1 LKLITLWE
9 IFVDRKGIILAG
21 GKGTRLYP
29 LTKSTSKC
37 ILPVYDKPMIY
48 YSLATLIMTG
58 IRDIL
63 VISTPED
70 VKNYSNLIGDG
81 KNFGI
86 NVSYDIQPTPD
97 GIAQALIIAENFLT
111 NQPSALML
119 ADNIF
124 YGDGLESKLVESSMR
139 DSSTVFSYEVHDPER
154 FGICE
159 IDGNNRVISLE
170 EKPAKPKSNLAVT
183 GLYFYDSDAPQIA
196 KNIEPSDRGELEIT
210 DVNIQY
216 MKSNNLYS
224 EVLNESYMWID
235 AGTQESFLMASNY
248 VKSVEDKTGMKI
260 LCPEEI
266 AFKGKLISEKDLED
280 LAQPLLK
287 NLPPYQIFLH
297 LHPLNP
303 YF

>member
-1 LKLITLWE
+1 MGNH
-9 IFVDRKGIILAG
+9 VDRKGIILAG

-48 YSLATLIMTG
+48 YSLATLMLSG

-63 VISTPED
+63 VISTPD
-70 VKNYSNLIGDG
+70 DIKNYSNLIGDG

-86 NVSYDIQPTPD
+86 NVSYEVQPSPD
-97 GIAQALIIAENFLT
+97 GIAQALIIAEDFLT
-111 NQPSALML
+111 NRPSALML

-196 KNIEPSDRGELEIT
+196 KNIKPSDRGELEIT
-210 DVNIQY
+210 DVNIEY
-216 MKSNNLYS
+216 MKSNNLFS
-224 EVLNESYMWID
+224 EVLNDSYMWID

-266 AFKGKLISEKDLED
+266 AFKKGYISSDDLCTIAKEYSNSEYGKYLKKLIT
-280 LAQPLLK
+280 
-287 NLPPYQIFLH
+287 
-297 LHPLNP
+297 
-303 YF
+303 

>member
-1 LKLITLWE
+1 M
-9 IFVDRKGIILAG
+9 DRKGIILAG

-48 YSLATLIMTG
+48 YSLATLLMSG

-63 VISTPED
+63 IISTPED
-70 VKNYSNLIGDG
+70 IKNYSNLIGDG

-86 NVSYDIQPTPD
+86 YVSYDIQPSPD

-159 IDGNNRVISLE
+159 IDGNNLVISLE

-210 DVNIQY
+210 DVNIEY
-216 MKSNNLYS
+216 MKSDNLYS
-224 EVLNESYMWID
+224 EVLNDSYMWID

-266 AFKGKLISEKDLED
+266 AFKKGYISSDDLNKIAEEYSNSEYGKYLKKLI
-280 LAQPLLK
+280 A
-287 NLPPYQIFLH
+287 
-297 LHPLNP
+297 
-303 YF
+303 

>member
-1 LKLITLWE
+1 M
-9 IFVDRKGIILAG
+9 DRKGIILAG

-48 YSLATLIMTG
+48 YSLATLIMSG

-97 GIAQALIIAENFLT
+97 GIAQALIIAEDFLT

-124 YGDGLESKLVESSMR
+124 YGEGLESKLVKSSMT

-159 IDGNNRVISLE
+159 IDDNNRVISLE

-210 DVNIQY
+210 DVNIEY

-224 EVLNESYMWID
+224 EVLNDSYMWID

-266 AFKGKLISEKDLED
+266 AFKKGYISSDDLNKIAEEYSNSEYGKYLKKLI
-280 LAQPLLK
+280 A
-287 NLPPYQIFLH
+287 
-297 LHPLNP
+297 
-303 YF
+303 

>member
-1 LKLITLWE
+1 MGNH
-9 IFVDRKGIILAG
+9 VDRKGIILAG

-48 YSLATLIMTG
+48 YSLATLIMSG

-63 VISTPED
+63 VISTPD
-70 VKNYSNLIGDG
+70 DIKNYSNLIGDG

-86 NVSYDIQPTPD
+86 NVSYEIQPSPD

-111 NQPSALML
+111 NHPSALML

-170 EKPAKPKSNLAVT
+170 EKPVKPKSNLAVT

-210 DVNIQY
+210 DVNIEY

-224 EVLNESYMWID
+224 EVLNDSYMWID

-248 VKSVEDKTGMKI
+248 VKSVEDKTGIKI

-266 AFKGKLISEKDLED
+266 AFKKGFISSDDLNKIAEEYSNSEYGKYLKKLI
-280 LAQPLLK
+280 A
-287 NLPPYQIFLH
+287 
-297 LHPLNP
+297 
-303 YF
+303 

>member
-1 LKLITLWE
+1 MGNH
-9 IFVDRKGIILAG
+9 VDRKGIILAG

-48 YSLATLIMTG
+48 YSLATLMMSG

-63 VISTPED
+63 VISTPD
-70 VKNYSNLIGDG
+70 DIKNYSNLIGDG

-210 DVNIQY
+210 DVNIEY

-224 EVLNESYMWID
+224 EVLNDSYMWID

-248 VKSVEDKTGMKI
+248 VKSVEDKTGKKI

-266 AFKGKLISEKDLED
+266 AFKKGFISSDDLSKIAEEYSNSEYGKYLKKLI
-280 LAQPLLK
+280 A
-287 NLPPYQIFLH
+287 
-297 LHPLNP
+297 
-303 YF
+303 

>member
-1 LKLITLWE
+1 MGNH
-9 IFVDRKGIILAG
+9 VDRKGIILAG

-48 YSLATLIMTG
+48 YSLAILMMSG

-63 VISTPED
+63 VISTPDD

-86 NVSYDIQPTPD
+86 NVSYEIQPSPD

-111 NQPSALML
+111 NHPSALML

-139 DSSTVFSYEVHDPER
+139 ESSTIFSYEVHDPER

-159 IDGNNRVISLE
+159 IDDNNRVISLE
-170 EKPAKPKSNLAVT
+170 EKPAMPKSNLAVT

-210 DVNIQY
+210 DVNIEY

-224 EVLNESYMWID
+224 EVLDDSYMWID

-248 VKSVEDKTGMKI
+248 VKSVEDETGIKI

-266 AFKGKLISEKDLED
+266 AFKKGFISSDDLGKIAEEYSNSEYGKYLKKLI
-280 LAQPLLK
+280 A
-287 NLPPYQIFLH
+287 
-297 LHPLNP
+297 
-303 YF
+303 

>member
-1 LKLITLWE
+1 MGNH
-9 IFVDRKGIILAG
+9 VDRKGIILAG

-48 YSLATLIMTG
+48 YSLATLMMSG

-63 VISTPED
+63 VISTPD
-70 VKNYSNLIGDG
+70 DIKNYSNLIGDG

-86 NVSYDIQPTPD
+86 NVSYEIQPSPD

-111 NQPSALML
+111 NHPSALML

-210 DVNIQY
+210 DVNIEY
-216 MKSNNLYS
+216 MKSKNLYS
-224 EVLNESYMWID
+224 EVLNDSYMWID
-235 AGTQESFLMASNY
+235 AGTQESFLLASNY
-248 VKSVEDKTGMKI
+248 VKSVEDKTGKKI

-266 AFKGKLISEKDLED
+266 AFNKGFISSDDLSKTAEEYSSSEYGKYLKKLIV
-280 LAQPLLK
+280 
-287 NLPPYQIFLH
+287 
-297 LHPLNP
+297 
-303 YF
+303 

>member
-1 LKLITLWE
+1 MGNH
-9 IFVDRKGIILAG
+9 VDRKGIILAG

-48 YSLATLIMTG
+48 YSLATLMMSG

-63 VISTPED
+63 VISTPD
-70 VKNYSNLIGDG
+70 DIKNYSNLIGDG

-86 NVSYDIQPTPD
+86 NVSYEIQPSPD

-111 NQPSALML
+111 NHPSALML

-210 DVNIQY
+210 DVNIEY
-216 MKSNNLYS
+216 MKSKNLYS
-224 EVLNESYMWID
+224 EVLNDRYMWID
-235 AGTQESFLMASNY
+235 AGTQESFLLASNY
-248 VKSVEDKTGMKI
+248 VKSVEDKTGKKI

-266 AFKGKLISEKDLED
+266 AFNKGFISSDDLSKTAEEYSNSEYGKYLKKLIV
-280 LAQPLLK
+280 
-287 NLPPYQIFLH
+287 
-297 LHPLNP
+297 
-303 YF
+303 

>member
-1 LKLITLWE
+1 MGNH
-9 IFVDRKGIILAG
+9 VDRKGIILAG

-48 YSLATLIMTG
+48 YSLATLMISG

-63 VISTPED
+63 VISTPD
-70 VKNYSNLIGDG
+70 DIKNYSNLIGDG

-86 NVSYDIQPTPD
+86 NVSYEIQPSPD

-111 NQPSALML
+111 NHPSALML

-159 IDGNNRVISLE
+159 IDDNNRVISLE

-210 DVNIQY
+210 DVNIEY

-224 EVLNESYMWID
+224 EVLNDSYMWID

-248 VKSVEDKTGMKI
+248 VKSVEDKTGIKI

-266 AFKGKLISEKDLED
+266 AFKKGFISSDDLNKIAEEYSNSEYGKYLKKLI
-280 LAQPLLK
+280 A
-287 NLPPYQIFLH
+287 
-297 LHPLNP
+297 
-303 YF
+303 

>member
-1 LKLITLWE
+1 MGNHL
-9 IFVDRKGIILAG
+9 DRKGIILAG

-37 ILPVYDKPMIY
+37 ILPVYDKPMVY
-48 YSLATLIMTG
+48 YSLATLMMSG
-58 IRDIL
+58 IRDVL
-63 VISTPED
+63 VISTPD
-70 VKNYSNLIGDG
+70 DIKNYSNLIGDG

-86 NVSYDIQPTPD
+86 NVTYEIQPSPD

-111 NQPSALML
+111 NHPSALML

-124 YGDGLESKLVESSMR
+124 YGDGLESKLVESSLR
-139 DSSTVFSYEVHDPER
+139 ESSTVFSYEVHDPER

-159 IDGNNRVISLE
+159 IDDDNRVSSLE
-170 EKPAKPKSNLAVT
+170 EKPEKPKSNLAVT

-210 DVNIQY
+210 DVNIEY

-224 EVLNESYMWID
+224 EVLNDSYMWID

-266 AFKGKLISEKDLED
+266 AFKKGFISSDDLSKIAEEYSNSEYGKYLTKLIT
-280 LAQPLLK
+280 
-287 NLPPYQIFLH
+287 
-297 LHPLNP
+297 
-303 YF
+303 

>member
-1 LKLITLWE
+1 
-9 IFVDRKGIILAG
+9 
-21 GKGTRLYP
+21 
-29 LTKSTSKC
+29 
-37 ILPVYDKPMIY
+37 
-48 YSLATLIMTG
+48 
-58 IRDIL
+58 
-63 VISTPED
+63 
-70 VKNYSNLIGDG
+70 
-81 KNFGI
+81 
-86 NVSYDIQPTPD
+86 
-97 GIAQALIIAENFLT
+97 
-111 NQPSALML
+111 ML

-210 DVNIQY
+210 DVNIEY

-224 EVLNESYMWID
+224 EVLNDSYMWID

-248 VKSVEDKTGMKI
+248 VKSVEDKTGKKI

-266 AFKGKLISEKDLED
+266 AFKKGFISSDDLSKTAEEYSNSEYGKYLKKLI
-280 LAQPLLK
+280 A
-287 NLPPYQIFLH
+287 
-297 LHPLNP
+297 
-303 YF
+303 

>member
-1 LKLITLWE
+1 MSY
-9 IFVDRKGIILAG
+9 FMGNHVDRKGIILAG

-48 YSLATLIMTG
+48 YSLATLMMSG

-63 VISTPED
+63 VISTPD
-70 VKNYSNLIGDG
+70 DIKNYSNLIGDG

-86 NVSYDIQPTPD
+86 NVSYEVQPSPD
-97 GIAQALIIAENFLT
+97 GIAQALIIAEDFLT
-111 NQPSALML
+111 NRPSALML

-196 KNIEPSDRGELEIT
+196 KNIKPSDRGELEIT
-210 DVNIQY
+210 DVNIEY
-216 MKSNNLYS
+216 MKSNNLFS
-224 EVLNESYMWID
+224 EVLNGSYMWID

-266 AFKGKLISEKDLED
+266 AFKKGYISSDDLYTIAEEYSNSEYGKYLKKLIT
-280 LAQPLLK
+280 
-287 NLPPYQIFLH
+287 
-297 LHPLNP
+297 
-303 YF
+303 

>member
-1 LKLITLWE
+1 M
-9 IFVDRKGIILAG
+9 DRKGIILAG

-48 YSLATLIMTG
+48 YSLATLLMSG

-86 NVSYDIQPTPD
+86 NVSYDIQPPAD
-97 GIAQALIIAENFLT
+97 GIAQALIIADNFLT

-210 DVNIQY
+210 DVNIEY

-224 EVLNESYMWID
+224 EVLNDSYMWID

-266 AFKGKLISEKDLED
+266 AFKKGYISSDDLNKIAEEYSNSEYGKYLKKLI
-280 LAQPLLK
+280 A
-287 NLPPYQIFLH
+287 
-297 LHPLNP
+297 
-303 YF
+303 

>member
-1 LKLITLWE
+1 MGNH
-9 IFVDRKGIILAG
+9 VDRKGIILAG

-48 YSLATLIMTG
+48 YSLAILMMSG

-63 VISTPED
+63 VISTPD
-70 VKNYSNLIGDG
+70 DIKNYSNLIGDG
-81 KNFGI
+81 ENFGI
-86 NVSYDIQPTPD
+86 DVSYEIQPSPD

-111 NQPSALML
+111 NHPSALML

-210 DVNIQY
+210 DVNIEY
-216 MKSNNLYS
+216 MKSNKLYS
-224 EVLNESYMWID
+224 EVLNDNYMWID

-248 VKSVEDKTGMKI
+248 VKSVEDKTGIKI

-266 AFKGKLISEKDLED
+266 AFKKGFISSDDLNKIAEEYSNSEYGKYLKKLI
-280 LAQPLLK
+280 A
-287 NLPPYQIFLH
+287 
-297 LHPLNP
+297 
-303 YF
+303 

>member
-1 LKLITLWE
+1 MGNH
-9 IFVDRKGIILAG
+9 VDRKGIILAG

-48 YSLATLIMTG
+48 YSLATLMMSG

-63 VISTPED
+63 VISTPD
-70 VKNYSNLIGDG
+70 DIKNYSNLIGDG
-81 KNFGI
+81 ENFGI
-86 NVSYDIQPTPD
+86 DVSYEIQPSPD

-111 NQPSALML
+111 NHPSALML

-210 DVNIQY
+210 DVNIEY

-224 EVLNESYMWID
+224 EVLNDSYMWID

-248 VKSVEDKTGMKI
+248 VKSVEDKTGKKI

-266 AFKGKLISEKDLED
+266 AFKKGFISSDDLSKTAEEYSNSEYGKYLKKLI
-280 LAQPLLK
+280 A
-287 NLPPYQIFLH
+287 
-297 LHPLNP
+297 
-303 YF
+303 

>member
-1 LKLITLWE
+1 MGNH
-9 IFVDRKGIILAG
+9 VDRKGIILAG

-37 ILPVYDKPMIY
+37 ILPVYDKPMVY
-48 YSLATLIMTG
+48 YSLATLMMSG

-63 VISTPED
+63 IISTPD
-70 VKNYSNLIGDG
+70 DIKNYSNLIGDG

-86 NVSYDIQPTPD
+86 NVSYEIQPSPD

-111 NQPSALML
+111 NHPSALML

-124 YGDGLESKLVESSMR
+124 YGDGLESKLVESSLR
-139 DSSTVFSYEVHDPER
+139 ESSTVFSYEVHDPER

-159 IDGNNRVISLE
+159 IDDNNRVISLE
-170 EKPAKPKSNLAVT
+170 EKPEKPKSNLAVT

-210 DVNIQY
+210 DVNIEY

-224 EVLNESYMWID
+224 EVLNDSYMWID

-266 AFKGKLISEKDLED
+266 AFKKGFISSDDLSKIAEEYSNSEYGKYLTKLIT
-280 LAQPLLK
+280 
-287 NLPPYQIFLH
+287 
-297 LHPLNP
+297 
-303 YF
+303 

>member
-1 LKLITLWE
+1 MGNH
-9 IFVDRKGIILAG
+9 VDRKGIILAG

-48 YSLATLIMTG
+48 YSLATLMMSG

-63 VISTPED
+63 VISTPD
-70 VKNYSNLIGDG
+70 DIKNYSNLIGDG

-86 NVSYDIQPTPD
+86 NVSYEIQPSPD

-111 NQPSALML
+111 NHPSALML

-183 GLYFYDSDAPQIA
+183 GLYFYDSDAPQL
-196 KNIEPSDRGELEIT
+196 S
-210 DVNIQY
+210 
-216 MKSNNLYS
+216 
-224 EVLNESYMWID
+224 
-235 AGTQESFLMASNY
+235 
-248 VKSVEDKTGMKI
+248 
-260 LCPEEI
+260 
-266 AFKGKLISEKDLED
+266 LIH
-280 LAQPLLK
+280 
-287 NLPPYQIFLH
+287 I
-297 LHPLNP
+297 
-303 YF
+303 

>member
-1 LKLITLWE
+1 M
-9 IFVDRKGIILAG
+9 DRKGIILAG

-48 YSLATLIMTG
+48 YSLATLLMSG

-111 NQPSALML
+111 NQPSALIL

-170 EKPAKPKSNLAVT
+170 EKPVKPKSNLAVT

-210 DVNIQY
+210 DVNIEY

-224 EVLNESYMWID
+224 EVLNDSYMWID

-248 VKSVEDKTGMKI
+248 VKNVEDKTGMKI

-266 AFKGKLISEKDLED
+266 AFKRGYISSDDLNKIAEEYSNSEYGKYLKKLI
-280 LAQPLLK
+280 A
-287 NLPPYQIFLH
+287 
-297 LHPLNP
+297 
-303 YF
+303 

>member
-1 LKLITLWE
+1 MGNH
-9 IFVDRKGIILAG
+9 VDRKGIILAG

-37 ILPVYDKPMIY
+37 ILPVYDKPMVY
-48 YSLATLIMTG
+48 YSLATLMMSG

-63 VISTPED
+63 VISTPD
-70 VKNYSNLIGDG
+70 DIKNYSNLIGDG

-86 NVSYDIQPTPD
+86 NVTYEIQPSPD

-111 NQPSALML
+111 NHPSALML

-124 YGDGLESKLVESSMR
+124 YGDGLESKLVESSLR
-139 DSSTVFSYEVHDPER
+139 ESSTVFSYEVHDPER

-170 EKPAKPKSNLAVT
+170 EKPEKPKSNLAVT

-210 DVNIQY
+210 DVNIEY

-224 EVLNESYMWID
+224 EVLNDSYMWID

-266 AFKGKLISEKDLED
+266 AFKKGFISSDDLSKIAEEYSNSEYGKYLTKLIT
-280 LAQPLLK
+280 
-287 NLPPYQIFLH
+287 
-297 LHPLNP
+297 
-303 YF
+303 

>member
-1 LKLITLWE
+1 MGNH
-9 IFVDRKGIILAG
+9 VDRKGIILAG

-48 YSLATLIMTG
+48 YSLATLMMSG

-63 VISTPED
+63 VISTPD
-70 VKNYSNLIGDG
+70 DIKNYSNLIGDG
-81 KNFGI
+81 ENFGI
-86 NVSYDIQPTPD
+86 DVSYEIQPSPD

-111 NQPSALML
+111 NHPSALML

-124 YGDGLESKLVESSMR
+124 YGDGLESKLVESSLR
-139 DSSTVFSYEVHDPER
+139 ESSTVFSYEVHDPER

-210 DVNIQY
+210 DVNIEY

-224 EVLNESYMWID
+224 EVLNDSYMWID

-248 VKSVEDKTGMKI
+248 VKSVEDKTCMKI

-266 AFKGKLISEKDLED
+266 AFKKGFISSDDLSKIAE
-280 LAQPLLK
+280 
-287 NLPPYQIFLH
+287 
-297 LHPLNP
+297 
-303 YF
+303 

>member
-1 LKLITLWE
+1 MGNH
-9 IFVDRKGIILAG
+9 VDRKGIILAG

-48 YSLATLIMTG
+48 YSLATLMMSG

-63 VISTPED
+63 VISTPD
-70 VKNYSNLIGDG
+70 DIKNYSNLIGDG
-81 KNFGI
+81 ENFGI
-86 NVSYDIQPTPD
+86 DVSYEIQPSPD
-97 GIAQALIIAENFLT
+97 GIAQALIIAENILT
-111 NQPSALML
+111 NHPSALML

-210 DVNIQY
+210 DVNIEY

-224 EVLNESYMWID
+224 EVLNDSYMWID

-248 VKSVEDKTGMKI
+248 VKNVEDKTGMKI

-266 AFKGKLISEKDLED
+266 AFKRGYISSDDLNKIAEEYSNSEYGKYLKKLI
-280 LAQPLLK
+280 A
-287 NLPPYQIFLH
+287 
-297 LHPLNP
+297 
-303 YF
+303 

>member
-1 LKLITLWE
+1 MGNH
-9 IFVDRKGIILAG
+9 VDRKGIILAG

-48 YSLATLIMTG
+48 YSLATLMMSG

-63 VISTPED
+63 VISTPD
-70 VKNYSNLIGDG
+70 DIKNYSNLIGDG

-86 NVSYDIQPTPD
+86 NVSYEIQPSPD

-111 NQPSALML
+111 NHPSALML

-210 DVNIQY
+210 DVNIEY
-216 MKSNNLYS
+216 MKSKNLYS
-224 EVLNESYMWID
+224 EVLNDSYMWID
-235 AGTQESFLMASNY
+235 AGTQESFLLASNY
-248 VKSVEDKTGMKI
+248 VKSVEDKTGKKI

-266 AFKGKLISEKDLED
+266 AFNKGFISSDDLSKTAEEYSNSEYGKYLKKLI
-280 LAQPLLK
+280 A
-287 NLPPYQIFLH
+287 
-297 LHPLNP
+297 
-303 YF
+303 

>member
-1 LKLITLWE
+1 MGNH
-9 IFVDRKGIILAG
+9 VDRKGIILAG

-48 YSLATLIMTG
+48 YSLATLMMSG

-63 VISTPED
+63 VISTPD
-70 VKNYSNLIGDG
+70 DIKNYSNLIGDG
-81 KNFGI
+81 ENFGI
-86 NVSYDIQPTPD
+86 DVSYEIQPSPD
-97 GIAQALIIAENFLT
+97 GIAQALIIAENFLS
-111 NQPSALML
+111 NHPSALML

-170 EKPAKPKSNLAVT
+170 EKPARPKSNLAVT

-210 DVNIQY
+210 DVNIEY

-224 EVLNESYMWID
+224 EVLNDSYMWID

-248 VKSVEDKTGMKI
+248 VKSMEDKTGIKI

-266 AFKGKLISEKDLED
+266 AFKKGFISSDDLNKIAEEYSNSEYGKYLKKLI
-280 LAQPLLK
+280 A
-287 NLPPYQIFLH
+287 
-297 LHPLNP
+297 
-303 YF
+303 

>member
-1 LKLITLWE
+1 M
-9 IFVDRKGIILAG
+9 
-21 GKGTRLYP
+21 
-29 LTKSTSKC
+29 S
-37 ILPVYDKPMIY
+37 
-48 YSLATLIMTG
+48 G

-63 VISTPED
+63 VISTPD
-70 VKNYSNLIGDG
+70 DIKNYSNLIGDG

-86 NVSYDIQPTPD
+86 NVSYEIQPSPD
-97 GIAQALIIAENFLT
+97 GIAQALIIAENFLS
-111 NQPSALML
+111 NHPSALML

-124 YGDGLESKLVESSMR
+124 YGDGLETKLVESSMR

-210 DVNIQY
+210 DVNIEY
-216 MKSNNLYS
+216 MKSNKLYS
-224 EVLNESYMWID
+224 EVLNDNYMWID

-248 VKSVEDKTGMKI
+248 VKSVEDKTGIKI

-266 AFKGKLISEKDLED
+266 AFKKGFISSDDLNKIAEEYSNSEYGKYLKKLI
-280 LAQPLLK
+280 A
-287 NLPPYQIFLH
+287 
-297 LHPLNP
+297 
-303 YF
+303 

>member
-1 LKLITLWE
+1 MGIH
-9 IFVDRKGIILAG
+9 VDRKGIILAG

-48 YSLATLIMTG
+48 YSLATLIMSG

-63 VISTPED
+63 VISTPD
-70 VKNYSNLIGDG
+70 DIKNYSNLIGDG

-86 NVSYDIQPTPD
+86 NVSYEIQPSPD

-159 IDGNNRVISLE
+159 IDGNNRVVSLE
-170 EKPAKPKSNLAVT
+170 EKPEKPKSNLAVT
-183 GLYFYDSDAPQIA
+183 GLYFYDSDAPHIA

-210 DVNIQY
+210 DVNIEY

-224 EVLNESYMWID
+224 EVLNDSYMWID

-266 AFKGKLISEKDLED
+266 AFKKGFISSDDLSKIAEEYSNSEYGKYLKKLI
-280 LAQPLLK
+280 A
-287 NLPPYQIFLH
+287 
-297 LHPLNP
+297 
-303 YF
+303 

>member
-1 LKLITLWE
+1 M
-9 IFVDRKGIILAG
+9 DRKGIILAG

-29 LTKSTSKC
+29 LTKSISKC

-48 YSLATLIMTG
+48 YSLATLIMSG

-63 VISTPED
+63 IISTPD
-70 VKNYSNLIGDG
+70 DIKNYSNLIGDG
-81 KNFGI
+81 QNFGI
-86 NVSYDIQPTPD
+86 NVSYEIQPSPD
-97 GIAQALIIAENFLT
+97 GIAQALTIAENFLA

-124 YGDGLESKLVESSMR
+124 YGDGLESKLVQSSMR
-139 DSSTVFSYEVHDPER
+139 DSSTVFSYKVHDPER

-183 GLYFYDSDAPQIA
+183 GLYFYDSNAPQIA
-196 KNIEPSDRGELEIT
+196 KNIEPSNRGELEIT
-210 DVNIQY
+210 DVNIKY
-216 MKSNNLYS
+216 MESNNLYS
-224 EVLNESYMWID
+224 EVLDDSYKWID

-260 LCPEEI
+260 LCPEEV
-266 AFKGKLISEKDLED
+266 AFKKGFISSENLNKIAEECSNSEYGKYLKRVIS
-280 LAQPLLK
+280 
-287 NLPPYQIFLH
+287 
-297 LHPLNP
+297 
-303 YF
+303 

>member
-1 LKLITLWE
+1 MGNH
-9 IFVDRKGIILAG
+9 VDRKGIILAG

-37 ILPVYDKPMIY
+37 ILPVYDKPMVY
-48 YSLATLIMTG
+48 YSLATLMMSG

-63 VISTPED
+63 VISTPD
-70 VKNYSNLIGDG
+70 DIKNYSNLIGDG

-86 NVSYDIQPTPD
+86 NVTYEIQPSPD

-111 NQPSALML
+111 NHPSALML

-124 YGDGLESKLVESSMR
+124 YGDGLESKLVESSLR
-139 DSSTVFSYEVHDPER
+139 ESSTVFSYEVHDPER

-159 IDGNNRVISLE
+159 IDDNNRVISLE
-170 EKPAKPKSNLAVT
+170 EKPEKPKSNLAVT

-210 DVNIQY
+210 DVNIEY

-224 EVLNESYMWID
+224 EVLNDSYMWID

-266 AFKGKLISEKDLED
+266 AFKKGFISSDDLSKIAEEYSNSEYGKYLTKLIT
-280 LAQPLLK
+280 
-287 NLPPYQIFLH
+287 
-297 LHPLNP
+297 
-303 YF
+303 

>member
-1 LKLITLWE
+1 MGNH
-9 IFVDRKGIILAG
+9 VDRKGIILAG

-48 YSLATLIMTG
+48 YSLAILMMSG

-63 VISTPED
+63 VISTPD
-70 VKNYSNLIGDG
+70 DIKNYSNLIGDG

-86 NVSYDIQPTPD
+86 NVSYEIQPSPD

-111 NQPSALML
+111 NHPSALML

-170 EKPAKPKSNLAVT
+170 EKPVKPKSNLAVT
-183 GLYFYDSDAPQIA
+183 GLYFYESDAPQIA

-210 DVNIQY
+210 DVNIEY

-224 EVLNESYMWID
+224 EVLDDSYTWID

-248 VKSVEDKTGMKI
+248 VKSVEDKTGTKI

-266 AFKGKLISEKDLED
+266 AFKKGFISSDDLRKIAEEYSNSEYGKYLKKLI
-280 LAQPLLK
+280 A
-287 NLPPYQIFLH
+287 
-297 LHPLNP
+297 
-303 YF
+303 

>member
-1 LKLITLWE
+1 MGNH
-9 IFVDRKGIILAG
+9 VDRKGIILAG

-48 YSLATLIMTG
+48 YSLATLMISG

-63 VISTPED
+63 VISTPD
-70 VKNYSNLIGDG
+70 DIKNYSNLIGDG

-86 NVSYDIQPTPD
+86 NVSYEIQPSPD

-111 NQPSALML
+111 NHPSALML

-210 DVNIQY
+210 DVNIEY

-224 EVLNESYMWID
+224 EVLNDSYMWID

-248 VKSVEDKTGMKI
+248 VKSVEDKTGKKI

-266 AFKGKLISEKDLED
+266 AFKKGFISSDDLSKTAEEYSNSEYGKYLKKLI
-280 LAQPLLK
+280 A
-287 NLPPYQIFLH
+287 
-297 LHPLNP
+297 
-303 YF
+303 

>member
-1 LKLITLWE
+1 M
-9 IFVDRKGIILAG
+9 DRKGIILAG

-48 YSLATLIMTG
+48 YSLATLLMSG

-159 IDGNNRVISLE
+159 IDSKNRVISIE
-170 EKPAKPKSNLAVT
+170 EKPAEPKSNLAVT

-196 KNIEPSDRGELEIT
+196 KNLEPSDRGELEIT
-210 DVNIQY
+210 DVNIEY

-224 EVLNESYMWID
+224 EVLNDSYMWID

-248 VKSVEDKTGMKI
+248 VKSVEDKTGIKI

-266 AFKGKLISEKDLED
+266 AFKKGYISSDDLSKIADEYSNSEYGKY
-280 LAQPLLK
+280 LK
-287 NLPPYQIFLH
+287 KVIA
-297 LHPLNP
+297 
-303 YF
+303 

>member
-1 LKLITLWE
+1 MGNH
-9 IFVDRKGIILAG
+9 VDRKGIILAG

-48 YSLATLIMTG
+48 YSLAILMMSG

-63 VISTPED
+63 VISTPD
-70 VKNYSNLIGDG
+70 DKKNYSNLIGDG

-86 NVSYDIQPTPD
+86 NVSYEIQPSPD

-111 NQPSALML
+111 NHPSALML

-210 DVNIQY
+210 DVNIEY

-224 EVLNESYMWID
+224 EVLNDSYMWID

-248 VKSVEDKTGMKI
+248 VKSVEDKTGIKI

-266 AFKGKLISEKDLED
+266 AFKKGFISSDDLNKIAEEYSNSEYGKYLKKLI
-280 LAQPLLK
+280 A
-287 NLPPYQIFLH
+287 
-297 LHPLNP
+297 
-303 YF
+303 

>member
-1 LKLITLWE
+1 MGNH
-9 IFVDRKGIILAG
+9 VDRKGIILAG

-37 ILPVYDKPMIY
+37 ILPVYDKPMVY
-48 YSLATLIMTG
+48 YSLATLMMSG

-63 VISTPED
+63 VISTPD
-70 VKNYSNLIGDG
+70 DIKNYSNLIGDG

-86 NVSYDIQPTPD
+86 NVSYEIQPSPD

-111 NQPSALML
+111 NHPSALML

-124 YGDGLESKLVESSMR
+124 YGDGLESKLVESSLR
-139 DSSTVFSYEVHDPER
+139 ESSTVFSYEVHDPER

-159 IDGNNRVISLE
+159 IDDNNRVISLE
-170 EKPAKPKSNLAVT
+170 EKPEKPKSNLAVT
-183 GLYFYDSDAPQIA
+183 GLYFYDSDAPQVA

-210 DVNIQY
+210 DVNIEY

-224 EVLNESYMWID
+224 EVLNDSYMWID

-266 AFKGKLISEKDLED
+266 AFKKGFISSDDLSKIAEEYSNSEYGKYLTKLIT
-280 LAQPLLK
+280 
-287 NLPPYQIFLH
+287 
-297 LHPLNP
+297 
-303 YF
+303 

>member
-1 LKLITLWE
+1 MKLITLWE

-48 YSLATLIMTG
+48 YSLATLLMSG

-70 VKNYSNLIGDG
+70 VKTYSNLIGDG

-170 EKPAKPKSNLAVT
+170 EKPAKPKSYLAVT

-210 DVNIQY
+210 DVNIEY

-224 EVLNESYMWID
+224 EVLNDSYMWID

-260 LCPEEI
+260 LWPEEI
-266 AFKGKLISEKDLED
+266 AFKKGYISSDDLKKGQVIEV
-280 LAQPLLK
+280 
-287 NLPPYQIFLH
+287 FV
-297 LHPLNP
+297 
-303 YF
+303 

>member
-1 LKLITLWE
+1 MGNH
-9 IFVDRKGIILAG
+9 VDRKGIILAG

-37 ILPVYDKPMIY
+37 ILPVYDKPMVY
-48 YSLATLIMTG
+48 YSLATLMMSG

-63 VISTPED
+63 IISTPD
-70 VKNYSNLIGDG
+70 DIKNYSNLIGDG

-86 NVSYDIQPTPD
+86 NVTYEIQPSPD

-111 NQPSALML
+111 NHPSALML

-124 YGDGLESKLVESSMR
+124 YGDGLESKLVESSLR
-139 DSSTVFSYEVHDPER
+139 ESSTVFSYEVHDPER

-159 IDGNNRVISLE
+159 IDDNNRVISLE
-170 EKPAKPKSNLAVT
+170 EKPEKPKSNLAVT

-210 DVNIQY
+210 DVNIEY

-224 EVLNESYMWID
+224 EVLNDSYMWID

-248 VKSVEDKTGMKI
+248 VKSMEDKTGIKI

-266 AFKGKLISEKDLED
+266 AFKKGFISSDDLNKIAEEYSNSEYGKY
-280 LAQPLLK
+280 LK
-287 NLPPYQIFLH
+287 NLIA
-297 LHPLNP
+297 
-303 YF
+303 

>member
-1 LKLITLWE
+1 MGNH
-9 IFVDRKGIILAG
+9 VDRKGIILAG

-48 YSLATLIMTG
+48 YSLATLMMSG

-63 VISTPED
+63 VISTPD
-70 VKNYSNLIGDG
+70 DIKNYSNLIGDG

-86 NVSYDIQPTPD
+86 NVSYEIQPSPD

-111 NQPSALML
+111 NHPSALML

-124 YGDGLESKLVESSMR
+124 YGDGLESKLVESSLR
-139 DSSTVFSYEVHDPER
+139 ESSTVFSYEVHDPER

-159 IDGNNRVISLE
+159 IDDNNRVISLE
-170 EKPAKPKSNLAVT
+170 EKPEKPKSNLAVT
-183 GLYFYDSDAPQIA
+183 GLYFYDSDAPQVA

-210 DVNIQY
+210 DVNIEY

-224 EVLNESYMWID
+224 EVLNDSYMWID

-266 AFKGKLISEKDLED
+266 AFKKGFISSDDLSKIAEEYSNSEYGKYLTKLIT
-280 LAQPLLK
+280 
-287 NLPPYQIFLH
+287 
-297 LHPLNP
+297 
-303 YF
+303 